1 MSFDCILRGKA
12 ETRVVYQGSNIHL
25 KIIAKKDQHV
35 TMNQRE
41 SGGKLVL
48 LRGRQRLW
56 SRRCFWLFGWF
67 VTNISTDPTSM
78 VVWVFLL
85 IIIFWD
91 RECLIRA
98 AGGYNEGDIAAE
110 TQEDNCVFSRLNRY
124 RMLELVLVE
133 HSL

>member
-1 MSFDCILRGKA
+1 
-12 ETRVVYQGSNIHL
+12 
-25 KIIAKKDQHV
+25 
-35 TMNQRE
+35 
-41 SGGKLVL
+41 
-48 LRGRQRLW
+48 
-56 SRRCFWLFGWF
+56 
-67 VTNISTDPTSM
+67 M

-98 AGGYNEGDIAAE
+98 AGGHNEGDIAAE